1 MPTRG
6 CEPRAGPRDHVAD
19 LGVCGA
25 ARHER
30 EDRAAAARDVDDRRA
45 VLDAVGVDTR
55 ELVDAAEIDR
65 VLSAEASAVL
75 DPARAAVGPTGV
87 TCTYHSA
94 TGMPAQ
100 SIAAHARQ
108 HAVDQIV
115 MGTRGLGTIP
125 GLLLGSVAQRVVLL
139 AGCPV
144 TLVK

>member
-1 MPTRG
+1 MSDLLVPFDNSPSARRALDHAVALARQRDGTRL
-6 CEPRAGPRDHVAD
+6 RV
-19 LGVCGA
+19 L
-25 ARHER
+25 
-30 EDRAAAARDVDDRRA
+30 A

-55 ELVDAAEIDR
+55 ELVAAAEIDR

-100 SIAAHARQ
+100 SIAAHARE

>member
-1 MPTRG
+1 MSDLLVPFDNSPSARRALDHAVALARQRDGTRL
-6 CEPRAGPRDHVAD
+6 RV
-19 LGVCGA
+19 L
-25 ARHER
+25 
-30 EDRAAAARDVDDRRA
+30 A

-55 ELVDAAEIDR
+55 ELVQAAEIDR

-100 SIAAHARQ
+100 SIVEHARE

-139 AGCPV
+139 ADCPV

>member
-1 MPTRG
+1 MSDLLVPFDNSPSARRALDHAVELARQRDGTRL
-6 CEPRAGPRDHVAD
+6 RV
-19 LGVCGA
+19 L
-25 ARHER
+25 
-30 EDRAAAARDVDDRRA
+30 A

>member
-1 MPTRG
+1 MSDLLVPFDNSPSARRALDHAVELARQRDGTRL
-6 CEPRAGPRDHVAD
+6 RV
-19 LGVCGA
+19 L
-25 ARHER
+25 
-30 EDRAAAARDVDDRRA
+30 A

-100 SIAAHARQ
+100 SIAAHARE

>member
-1 MPTRG
+1 MSDLLVPFDNSPSARRALDHAVELAGQRDGTRL
-6 CEPRAGPRDHVAD
+6 RV
-19 LGVCGA
+19 L
-25 ARHER
+25 
-30 EDRAAAARDVDDRRA
+30 A

-100 SIAAHARQ
+100 SIAAHARE

>member
-1 MPTRG
+1 MSDLLVPFDNSPSARRALDHAVELARQRNGTRL
-6 CEPRAGPRDHVAD
+6 RV
-19 LGVCGA
+19 L
-25 ARHER
+25 
-30 EDRAAAARDVDDRRA
+30 A

-100 SIAAHARQ
+100 SIAAHARE